1 MLSVPDKSGLT
12 PAEQLIALIDQ
23 CCEGHYSLAR
33 GPRKTTKVSALE
45 WAL

>member
-23 CCEGHYSLAR
+23 CCEGHYSSAW
-33 GPRKTTKVSALE
+33 GPRKTTKVSE
-45 WAL
+45 C